1 MGVIRKCQVFFQFLC
16 NFFSGILGVYA
27 KSVAFAIAW
36 FTRLPEFSRK
46 LLLSN
51 LENSMKKKAKSGAEG
66 AQMTSKSLK
75 LLKRAQENKPTDGRF
90 FR

>member
-16 NFFSGILGVYA
+16 NFFSGILGVYV

-46 LLLSN
+46 L
-51 LENSMKKKAKSGAEG
+51 KA
-66 AQMTSKSLK
+66 SKEETVLDK
-75 LLKRAQENKPTDGRF
+75 QIKRVHLVCNAHIDPIWQWD
-90 FR
+90 